1 MTLSNST
8 LTESLEVTVADDR
21 MTACVYVDPHA
32 APSGVDLPTL
42 LDALARAGISVD
54 EALLKRMLNPVGRLV
69 TRTPV
74 IVARGTPPVDAT
86 APVLELSTDLPALP
100 ETGPVPSTAK
110 DATLGTL
117 TGGLPPQDGL
127 DVTGTPVRADV
138 PPRDFALGHGV
149 AESADGVVRST
160 LAGRPVLLAPPC
172 GAPHT
177 RGTLVVVPL
186 TELPGDLTAAA
197 RLPDPACDL
206 RVGGTVRELPAL
218 TVAGSLA
225 VGGAVD
231 IARLKV
237 GEDLH
242 IAGGLHGRLIVETT
256 ARKERESR
264 GEVVVGRDVACKF
277 ASNALLRPG
286 RDLAVAADLLHCE
299 VIAGGRVAVG
309 ERVLGSR
316 VTALGGIHCRSAC
329 NSNRAATTLD
339 AGSDLHLHEL
349 ADLLLPA
356 LTDKLVRLGH
366 ARATLAPLV
375 EREQT
380 LTPAQKLAAAKL
392 SRDTRKLLADL
403 RRKAAPLLHLHARV
417 TAAAR
422 PEILIDDVLAEGV
435 VIRLP
440 GLEATAPAGVRGPV
454 RLAPGRHEGEPVVLL
469 TDLTTGATRPLPTRH
484 TPDPLPAQ
492 LRKLS
497 EALS

>member
-8 LTESLEVTVADDR
+8 LTDSLEVTVADDR

-54 EALLKRMLNPVGRLV
+54 ETLLKRMLNPLGRLV
-69 TRTPV
+69 TRAPV
-74 IVARGTPPVDAT
+74 VVARGTTPVDAT

-100 ETGPVPSTAK
+100 ETGPVPAVAK
-110 DATLGTL
+110 GATLATL
-117 TGGLPPQDGL
+117 TGGLPAQDGL

-138 PPRDFALGHGV
+138 PPRDFAFGHGV
-149 AESADGVVRST
+149 AEGADGVVRST

-177 RGTLVVVPL
+177 RGTLLVLPL
-186 TELPGDLTAAA
+186 TELPGDLTSTGKP
-197 RLPDPACDL
+197 PDPACDL
-206 RVGGTVRELPAL
+206 RVAGTVRELPAL
-218 TVAGSLA
+218 TVVGSLA

-242 IAGGLHGRLIVETT
+242 VAGGLHGRLIVETT

-264 GEVVVGRDVACKF
+264 GEVAAGRDVTCKF

-286 RDLAVAADLLHCE
+286 RDLVVAADLLHCE
-299 VIAGGRVAVG
+299 VIAGGKVEIG

-316 VTALGGIHCRSAC
+316 VAALGGIHCRSAC
-329 NSNRAATTLD
+329 NSNRATTVLD
-339 AGSDLHLHEL
+339 AGTDPQLHEL
-349 ADLLLPA
+349 AALLLPS
-356 LTDKLVRLGH
+356 LTDKLVRLEH
-366 ARATLAPLV
+366 ARATLVPLV
-375 EREQT
+375 GREQS

-392 SRDTRKLLADL
+392 SRDTRKLLAEL
-403 RRKAAPLLHLHARV
+403 RRKAAPLLHRHGLD
-417 TAAAR
+417 TAGGKC
-422 PEILIDDVLAEGV
+422 EIVVDDVLSEGV
-435 VIRLP
+435 VVRLP
-440 GLEATAPAGVRGPV
+440 GLEATVPAMARGPL

-469 TDLTTGATRPLPTRH
+469 TDLHSGTSRPLPTKH
-484 TPDPLPAQ
+484 APDPLPAQ
-492 LRKLS
+492 LRKLAD
-497 EALS
+497 ALA